1 MTDAIITLNAG
12 SSSIKFAIYDVDAG
26 EADKPRLVGK
36 AAFRAGR
43 TLIEAKKAG
52 APIET
57 REISSDDF
65 DVAVTEVF
73 RTLKASAPMSDIRA
87 VAHRIVHGGTNFATP
102 QIMTSDVVSELERL
116 TPLAPQHQPY
126 GLQIAAGA
134 RLAWPRAIQVA
145 AFDTA
150 FHRTTP
156 RVEQLFALPRK
167 FADEGV
173 LRYGFHGLSY
183 EYIAAAAPAI
193 LGGKSRRVI
202 VAHLGH
208 GCSLCAM
215 LDGESVATTMGFTAL
230 DGLPM
235 ATRVGAI
242 DPGVLLYLLN
252 ERGLSVAELE
262 RCLYEESGL
271 LGVSGISGDVRALE
285 ASDDP
290 RAAEALDF
298 FAYRIAREIGA
309 LTVALGGLDALVF
322 TAGIGEN
329 SQKVRAG
336 VIDRLRW
343 MGVAPAR
350 ECGADD
356 VKPTRTDAGIEACVI
371 ATNEELMLA
380 KHAMAVVTA
389 ASPVGPDSIERRIE

>member
-12 SSSIKFAIYDVDAG
+12 SSSIKFAIYDDDRGAA
-26 EADKPRLVGK
+26 EKSRLVGK
-36 AAFRAGR
+36 AVFRAGR
-43 TLIEAKKAG
+43 TIIEAKKAG
-52 APIET
+52 APDET

-65 DVAVTEVF
+65 DIAVEEVF
-73 RTLKASAPMSDIRA
+73 RTLKASAAMSEIR
-87 VAHRIVHGGTNFATP
+87 VVSHRIVHGGAKFATP
-102 QIMTSDVVSELERL
+102 QVMTPEIVSELERL

-126 GLQIAAGA
+126 GLKIANAA
-134 RLAWPRAIQVA
+134 RRGWPNAVQVA

-183 EYIAAAAPAI
+183 EYIASVAPTI
-193 LGGKSRRVI
+193 LGPEARRVI

-215 LDGESVATTMGFTAL
+215 LDGKSVATTMGFTAL

-242 DPGVLLYLLN
+242 DPGVLLHLLK
-252 ERGLSVAELE
+252 ERGLTIAELE

-285 ASDDP
+285 ASEDP
-290 RAAEALDF
+290 RAAEALDY
-298 FAYRIAREIGA
+298 FAYRIAREVGA
-309 LTVALGGLDALVF
+309 LTAALGGLDALVF
-322 TAGIGEN
+322 TAGVGEN
-329 SQKVRAG
+329 SHGVRAR
-336 VIDRLRW
+336 VMDRLRW
-343 MGVAPAR
+343 MGIAPVYAKGPAPVR
-350 ECGADD
+350 LTQEDSRISAWSI
-356 VKPTRTDAGIEACVI
+356 P
-371 ATNEELMLA
+371 TNEELVLARHALTALAPDALA
-380 KHAMAVVTA
+380 KQA
-389 ASPVGPDSIERRIE
+389 RRIE